1 MNTRRGSRDS
11 SPQSATDILRVADK
25 EDRPHED
32 ELAAYLALPQ
42 INYETE
48 WDALDWWNANAKKF
62 PNLSVMAR
70 QYLGCPATSATVERL
85 FSQVGIAFSDRRKS
99 SKASTIADLLFTKL
113 NIE

>member
-11 SPQSATDILRVADK
+11 SPQSATDMLRVAE

-48 WDALDWWNANAKKF
+48 WDALDWWKANAKKF

-70 QYLGCPATSATVERL
+70 QYLGCPATSATVERFVL
-85 FSQVGIAFSDRRKS
+85 TGGDCFLRSAQELQSINNR
-99 SKASTIADLLFTKL
+99 
-113 NIE
+113 